1 MDPATITIFNN
12 ERNNRRRET
21 IFEKILQIEKV
32 KSTLNKEFMEFSKS
46 YC

>member
-1 MDPATITIFNN
+1 MDHATITIFNN
-12 ERNNRRRET
+12 KRGNRRRET

-32 KSTLNKEFMEFSKS
+32 KNTLNKEFMEFSKS